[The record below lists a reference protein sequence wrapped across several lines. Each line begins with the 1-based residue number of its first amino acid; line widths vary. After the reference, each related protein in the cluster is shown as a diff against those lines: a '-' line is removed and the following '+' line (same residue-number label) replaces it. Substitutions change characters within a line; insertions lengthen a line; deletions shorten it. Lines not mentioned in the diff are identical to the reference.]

1 MEFLKPRTLKARQK
15 TLALLLPC
23 LSPIQDDLGNVPV
36 SMQQDSRVNG
46 ALIGLT
52 ERVCT
57 HFKVSRPVLIQRVIA
72 AVFEEIY
79 RREATAVLT
88 QCDNFLEDPQSELS
102 RARVDISTLQP
113 DTPDSNWVSD
123 LNEYIQDNYKRPDTL
138 VL

>member
-23 LSPIQDDLGNVPV
+23 LAPVQDDLGNVPV
-36 SMQQDSRVNG
+36 SMQQDPRING

-52 ERVCT
+52 ERVCAD
-57 HFKVSRPVLIQRVIA
+57 FKVTRAVLIQRVIS

-79 RREATAVLT
+79 RREATAVLM
-88 QCDNFLEDPQSELS
+88 QCDKLLEDPQSELS
-102 RARVDISTLQP
+102 HARIEISALQP
-113 DTPDSNWVSD
+113 EIPDSNWLGG
-123 LNEYIQDNYKRPDTL
+123 LNDYIQNNYERPDTL

>member
-23 LSPIQDDLGNVPV
+23 LAPVQDDLGNVPV
-36 SMQQDSRVNG
+36 PMQQDPRVNG

-52 ERVCT
+52 ERVCA
-57 HFKVSRPVLIQRVIA
+57 HFGVTRHALVRRVTA
-72 AVFEEIY
+72 AVFEEVY

-88 QCDNFLEDPQSELS
+88 QCDALLEDPESELS
-102 RARVDISTLQP
+102 RARKSIAQP
-113 DTPDSNWVSD
+113 QPETPHPDWVCGLD
-123 LNEYIQDNYKRPDTL
+123 DYIRNHYERPDTL

>member
-23 LSPIQDDLGNVPV
+23 LTPVQDDLGNVPV
-36 SMQQDSRVNG
+36 SMQQDPHING
-46 ALIGLT
+46 VLIGLA

-57 HFKVSRPVLIQRVIA
+57 YFEVTRPVLIQRVIA

-88 QCDNFLEDPQSELS
+88 QCDKLLEDSQ
-102 RARVDISTLQP
+102 STLSHARAGITAQSPNIP
-113 DTPDSNWVSD
+113 DVNLIID
-123 LNEYIQDNYKRPDTL
+123 LDGYIRENYERPDIL

>member
-23 LSPIQDDLGNVPV
+23 LTPVQDDLGNVPV
-36 SMQQDSRVNG
+36 SMQQDPRVNG

-52 ERVCT
+52 ERVCA
-57 HFKVSRPVLIQRVIA
+57 HFGVTRQALVHRVIA

-79 RREATAVLT
+79 RREATAVLM
-88 QCDNFLEDPQSELS
+88 QCDELLEDPQSELS
-102 RARVDISTLQP
+102 RARADIGALQP
-113 DTPDSNWVSD
+113 ETPDSNWVSG
-123 LNEYIQDNYKRPDTL
+123 LNDYIQNNYERPDIL

>member
-23 LSPIQDDLGNVPV
+23 LSPVQDDLGNVPV
-36 SMQQDSRVNG
+36 SMQQDPRVNG

-52 ERVCT
+52 ERVCA
-57 HFKVSRPVLIQRVIA
+57 HFGVTRSILIQRVIA

-88 QCDNFLEDPQSELS
+88 QCDQLLEDPESNLS
-102 RARVDISTLQP
+102 RARADIGSLPP
-113 DTPDSNWVSD
+113 DTPDPAWVND
-123 LNEYIQDNYKRPDTL
+123 LHDYIQNNYERPYTL
-138 VL
+138 IL

>member
-23 LSPIQDDLGNVPV
+23 FTPVQDDLGNVPIA
-36 SMQQDSRVNG
+36 MQQDLRVNG

-57 HFKVSRPVLIQRVIA
+57 YFGVTRQALVHRVIA

-79 RREATAVLT
+79 RREATTVLT
-88 QCDNFLEDPQSELS
+88 QCDEFLEDPQSELS
-102 RARVDISTLQP
+102 QARGSVGELQP
-113 DTPDSNWVSD
+113 EAPDPNWVSD
-123 LNEYIQDNYKRPDTL
+123 LNDYIQKNYERPDIL

>member
-23 LSPIQDDLGNVPV
+23 LSTIQDDLGNVPV
-36 SMQQDSRVNG
+36 EMQQDPRING

-52 ERVCT
+52 ERICAQLGIT
-57 HFKVSRPVLIQRVIA
+57 RPTLIQRVIA

-79 RREATAVLT
+79 RREATAVLM
-88 QCDNFLEDPQSELS
+88 QCDELLEDPQSTLS
-102 RARVDISTLQP
+102 HARASITGLPPNVP
-113 DTPDSNWVSD
+113 DVNCIID
-123 LNEYIQDNYKRPDTL
+123 LDGYIQENYERPDTL

>member
-23 LSPIQDDLGNVPV
+23 LAPVQDDLGNVPV
-36 SMQQDSRVNG
+36 SMQQDPRING

-52 ERVCT
+52 ERVCA
-57 HFKVSRPVLIQRVIA
+57 HFGVAQQALIHRVIS

-79 RREATAVLT
+79 RREATAILT
-88 QCDNFLEDPQSELS
+88 QCDEFLEDPQSELS
-102 RARVDISTLQP
+102 RARVSIGKLQP
-113 DTPDSNWVSD
+113 EAPDPNWVSD
-123 LNEYIQDNYKRPDTL
+123 LNDYIQKNYERPDIL

>member
-23 LSPIQDDLGNVPV
+23 LTPVQDDLGNVPIA
-36 SMQQDSRVNG
+36 MQQDSRING

-52 ERVCT
+52 ERICAYFEVT
-57 HFKVSRPVLIQRVIA
+57 RPVLIQRVIA

-79 RREATAVLT
+79 RREATTVLT
-88 QCDNFLEDPQSELS
+88 QCDEFLENPQSELS
-102 RARVDISTLQP
+102 QARVSVGKLPPEAP
-113 DTPDSNWVSD
+113 DPNWVSD
-123 LNEYIQDNYKRPDTL
+123 LNDYIQKNYERPDTL

>member
-23 LSPIQDDLGNVPV
+23 LAPVQDDLGNVPV
-36 SMQQDSRVNG
+36 LMQQDPRVNG
-46 ALIGLT
+46 ALIGLV
-52 ERVCT
+52 ERVCA
-57 HFKVSRPVLIQRVIA
+57 HFKITRPIHIQRVIA

-88 QCDNFLEDPQSELS
+88 QCDELLEDPQSELS
-102 RARVDISTLQP
+102 RACAGIGELQP
-113 DTPDSNWVSD
+113 ETPDPNWVSD
-123 LNEYIQDNYKRPDTL
+123 LNDYIQKNYERPDIL

>member
-23 LSPIQDDLGNVPV
+23 LTPVQDDLGNVPV
-36 SMQQDSRVNG
+36 SMQQDPRVNG

-52 ERVCT
+52 ERVCAY
-57 HFKVSRPVLIQRVIA
+57 FKVTRPIHIQRVIA
-72 AVFEEIY
+72 TVFEEIY

-88 QCDNFLEDPQSELS
+88 QCDELLEDPQSELS
-102 RARVDISTLQP
+102 RARISIGELQP
-113 DTPDSNWVSD
+113 ETPDPNWVSE
-123 LNEYIQDNYKRPDTL
+123 LNDYIQKNYERPDIL

>member
-23 LSPIQDDLGNVPV
+23 LTPVQDDLGNVPV

-46 ALIGLT
+46 ALIGLV
-52 ERVCT
+52 ERVCA
-57 HFKVSRPVLIQRVIA
+57 HFKITQPIHIQRVIA

-88 QCDNFLEDPQSELS
+88 QCDKFLEDPQSELS
-102 RARVDISTLQP
+102 RARASVGELQP
-113 DTPDSNWVSD
+113 ETPDSNWVSE
-123 LNEYIQDNYKRPDTL
+123 LNDYIQKNYERPDIL

>member
-23 LSPIQDDLGNVPV
+23 LSRVQDDLGNVPV
-36 SMQQDSRVNG
+36 AMQQDARING

-52 ERVCT
+52 ERICT
-57 HFKVSRPVLIQRVIA
+57 HLKVTRPVLTQRVIA

-88 QCDNFLEDPQSELS
+88 QCDKFLEDPQSDLS
-102 RARVDISTLQP
+102 RARADMSALPPEAP
-113 DTPDSNWVSD
+113 DPHWVSD
-123 LNEYIQDNYKRPDTL
+123 LNDYIQNHYERPDTL

>member
-23 LSPIQDDLGNVPV
+23 LSPVQDDLGNVPV
-36 SMQQDSRVNG
+36 SMQQDPCVNG

-57 HFKVSRPVLIQRVIA
+57 YFKITRPILIQRVLA
-72 AVFEEIY
+72 SVFEEIY
-79 RREATAVLT
+79 RREATAILT
-88 QCDNFLEDPQSELS
+88 QCDELLEDPQSELS
-102 RARVDISTLQP
+102 RARADIGEPQP
-113 DTPDSNWVSD
+113 ETPDPNWVSD
-123 LNEYIQDNYKRPDTL
+123 LNDYIQNNYERPDTL

>member
-23 LSPIQDDLGNVPV
+23 LTPVQDDLGNVPV
-36 SMQQDSRVNG
+36 SMQQDPRING

-52 ERVCT
+52 ERVCAYLEVT
-57 HFKVSRPVLIQRVIA
+57 RPVFIQRVIA

-79 RREATAVLT
+79 RREATTVLT
-88 QCDNFLEDPQSELS
+88 QCDEFLEDSQSELS
-102 RARVDISTLQP
+102 RARKDIGELP
-113 DTPDSNWVSD
+113 PETPDPNWVSD
-123 LNEYIQDNYKRPDTL
+123 LNDYIQKNYERPDIL

>member
-23 LSPIQDDLGNVPV
+23 LAPVQDDLGNVPI
-36 SMQQDSRVNG
+36 SMQQDPHVNG

-57 HFKVSRPVLIQRVIA
+57 HFKVNRSVLIQRVIS

-79 RREATAVLT
+79 RREATAVLVR
-88 QCDNFLEDPQSELS
+88 CDELLEDPQSELS
-102 RARVDISTLQP
+102 RARADISSLQP
-113 DTPDSNWVSD
+113 ETPNSNWMSG
-123 LNEYIQDNYKRPDTL
+123 LNDYIQNNYERPDIL

>member
-23 LSPIQDDLGNVPV
+23 LSPVQDDLGNVPV
-36 SMQQDSRVNG
+36 EMQQDPRING

-52 ERVCT
+52 ERICAELGIT
-57 HFKVSRPVLIQRVIA
+57 RPTLVQRVIA

-79 RREATAVLT
+79 RREATAVLM
-88 QCDNFLEDPQSELS
+88 QCDKLLENPESELS
-102 RARVDISTLQP
+102 RARADITALQP
-113 DTPDSNWVSD
+113 ETPDSNWVSG
-123 LNEYIQDNYKRPDTL
+123 LNDYIQNNYERPDIL